1 MSKGYRVTIR
11 EGWNGQEMLLNSDVY
26 QRIRLVSATVSKS
39 VSAYDSFTFTLD
51 PSHKLYAIIKPYK
64 FFVKVTRP
72 DKNKVLFEGRVLT
85 YSDSMD
91 TSGII
96 QKTAVCEGLEGFLHD
111 SVQPWKEFYN
121 TTPKDFLQALIDEHN
136 KQVESFKQMRLGNV
150 TVTNSTDNV
159 YRFVDDTKDTYDNIQ
174 DKLVSRL
181 GGELRVR
188 NKNGTLYLDYMPKI
202 GGTATQKIKL
212 AKNLLSSSR
221 NIDPTEVITVLKP
234 LGATQERQDSEDN
247 KTDVSSPRLTIASAN
262 GGSEYLRDE
271 ELIKEF
277 GIRAKV
283 QTWDDVN
290 NADILLQKGRE
301 YLATQK
307 AIKYEIQLT
316 YVDLSYIKGNI
327 STFDCGDTVT
337 VQNMLQGLEIEERIV
352 SMSIDLLQVQNTTMT
367 LSNDPMTV
375 NAYRNQLLQAYNAD
389 MNAFYNLLKDQ
400 KLSTT
405 DLEKALKS
413 SNDQIKSLQQALQEL
428 ENKFNEQ
435 KPQPPQPQPTHIGKI
450 IDVSEWQG
458 AIDWNSVIRDDV
470 TLSIIR
476 VQDGSSHQ
484 DLKYMENLQQ
494 CIANGGKYAVYAYFR
509 GTSTS
514 DAQQE
519 ARDFYERTQRVV
531 ANKQQPV
538 FYAIDVESTEMGGN
552 VSQMRAGIEAFM
564 SQLNTLG
571 VPDHKIVLYIA
582 NHLYD
587 SFNLNTARAGAIWI
601 PSYGQN
607 DGSIVNSTKPT
618 HPYDLWQYTSKGR
631 VSGITGNV
639 DMNTEPS
646 DKFKAYLS

>member
-11 EGWNGQEMLLNSDVY
+11 EGWNGPEMLLNSDIY

-72 DKNKVLFEGRVLT
+72 DQNKVLFEGRVLT

-91 TSGII
+91 TSGVI

-111 SVQPWKEFYN
+111 SVQSWREFHN
-121 TTPKDFLQALIDEHN
+121 TTPKDFLQALVNEHN
-136 KQVESFKQMRLGNV
+136 KQVESFKQIRLGNV

-188 NKNGTLYLDYMPKI
+188 DENGTLYLDYMPKI
-202 GGTATQKIKL
+202 GGTASQKIKL
-212 AKNLLSSSR
+212 ATNLLSSSR
-221 NIDPTEVITVLKP
+221 NIDPTEVVTVLKP
-234 LGATQERQDSEDN
+234 LGATQERQTGDDG
-247 KTDVSSPRLTIASAN
+247 KTEVSSPRLTIASSN
-262 GGSEYLRDE
+262 GGNEYLRDE

-277 GIRAKV
+277 GIRAKT

-290 NADILLQKGRE
+290 TADTLLQKGRA
-301 YLATQK
+301 YLASQK

-316 YVDLSYIKGNI
+316 YVDLSYIKDGVAM
-327 STFDCGDTVT
+327 FDCGDTVT
-337 VQNMLQGLEIEERIV
+337 VQNSLQGLEIDERIV

-367 LSNDPMTV
+367 LSNDPLSV
-375 NAYRNQLLQAYNAD
+375 NSYRSQSSQAYDAER
-389 MNAFYNLLKDQ
+389 NAFYNLLRDQ
-400 KLSTT
+400 KLSTA

-413 SNDQIKSLQQALQEL
+413 SNEQIKSLQQALQEL
-428 ENKFNEQ
+428 ENKVNGQ
-435 KPQPPQPQPTHIGKI
+435 TPQPTHIGKI

-458 AIDWNSVIRDDV
+458 VIDWNSVVRDDV

-476 VQDGSSHQ
+476 IQDGSSHQ
-484 DLKYMENLQQ
+484 DLKYMENLQK
-494 CIANGGKYAVYAYFR
+494 CISAGGKYAVYAYFR
-509 GTSTS
+509 GTSTA

-519 ARDFYERTQRVV
+519 ARDFYQRVQRVV
-531 ANKQQPV
+531 ANKQQPI
-538 FYAIDVESTEMGGN
+538 FYAIDVESVEMGGN

-582 NHLYD
+582 NHLYS

-631 VSGITGNV
+631 VSGIIGNV

>member
-11 EGWNGQEMLLNSDVY
+11 EGWNGPEMLLNSDIY

-51 PSHKLYAIIKPYK
+51 PSHKLYAVIKPYK

-72 DKNKVLFEGRVLT
+72 DQNKVLFEGRVLT
-85 YSDSMD
+85 YSDGMD
-91 TSGII
+91 TSGVI

-111 SVQPWKEFYN
+111 SVQSWREFHN
-121 TTPKDFLQALIDEHN
+121 TTPKDFLQALVNEHN
-136 KQVESFKQMRLGNV
+136 KQVESFKQIRLGNV

-188 NKNGTLYLDYMPKI
+188 NEAGTLYLDYMPKI
-202 GGTATQKIKL
+202 GGTASQKIKL
-212 AKNLLSSSR
+212 ATNLLSSSR
-221 NIDPTEVITVLKP
+221 NIDPTEVVTVLKP
-234 LGATQERQDSEDN
+234 LGATQERQTGDDG
-247 KTDVSSPRLTIASAN
+247 KTEVSSPRLTIASSN
-262 GGSEYLRDE
+262 GGNEYLRDE

-277 GIRAKV
+277 GIRAKT

-290 NADILLQKGRE
+290 TADTLLQKGRA
-301 YLATQK
+301 YLASQK

-316 YVDLSYIKGNI
+316 YVDLSYIKDGVAM
-327 STFDCGDTVT
+327 FDCGDTVT
-337 VQNMLQGLEIEERIV
+337 VQNSLQGLEIDERIV

-367 LSNDPMTV
+367 LSNDPLSV
-375 NAYRNQLLQAYNAD
+375 NSYRSQSSQAYDAER
-389 MNAFYNLLKDQ
+389 NAFYNLIRDQ
-400 KLSTT
+400 KLSTA

-413 SNDQIKSLQQALQEL
+413 SNAQIKSLQQALQDL
-428 ENKFNEQ
+428 ENKFNGQ
-435 KPQPPQPQPTHIGKI
+435 IPQPQPAHIGKI

-458 AIDWNSVIRDDV
+458 VIDWNSVVRDDV

-476 VQDGSSHQ
+476 IQDGSSHQ
-484 DLKYMENLQQ
+484 DLKYMENLQK
-494 CIANGGKYAVYAYFR
+494 CINAGGKYAVYAYFR
-509 GTSTS
+509 GTSTA

-519 ARDFYERTQRVV
+519 ARDFYQRVQRVV
-531 ANKQQPV
+531 ANKQQPI
-538 FYAIDVESTEMGGN
+538 FYAIDVESVEMGGN

-582 NHLYD
+582 NHLYN

-631 VSGITGNV
+631 VSGIIGNV

>member
-1 MSKGYRVTIR
+1 MSKGYKVTIR
-11 EGWNGQEMLLNSDVY
+11 EGWDGEEMLLNSDIH
-26 QRIRLVSATVSKS
+26 QKIRLVSASISKS
-39 VSAYDSFTFTLD
+39 ISAYDSFTFTLD
-51 PSHKLYAIIKPYK
+51 PSHSLYSVIKPYK

-72 DKNKVLFEGRVLT
+72 DKAKVLFEGRVLT
-85 YSDSMD
+85 YSDNMD

-111 SVQPWKEFYN
+111 SVQPWKEFHD

-136 KQVESFKQMRLGNV
+136 KQVESFKQMRLGSV

-159 YRFVDDTKDTYDNIQ
+159 YRFIDDTKDTYDNIQ

-188 NKNGTLYLDYMPKI
+188 NESGTLYLDYMPKI
-202 GGTATQKIKL
+202 SSESTQKIQL

-221 NIDPTEVITVLKP
+221 SIDPTDVVTVLKP
-234 LGATQERQDSEDN
+234 LGATQERQNNQDGQ
-247 KTDVSSPRLTIASAN
+247 TAVSSPRLTISSAN
-262 GGSEYLRDE
+262 GGNEYLRDE

-290 NADILLQKGRE
+290 TADTLLQKGRA
-301 YLATQK
+301 YLASQK

-316 YVDLSYIKGNI
+316 YVDLSYIKDGVAM
-327 STFDCGDTVT
+327 FDCGDTVT
-337 VQNMLQGLEIEERIV
+337 VQNVLQGLEIDERIV

-367 LSNDPMTV
+367 LSNDPLSV
-375 NAYRNQLLQAYNAD
+375 NAYRNQSSQAYDAERD
-389 MNAFYNLLKDQ
+389 AFYNLIRDQ
-400 KLSTT
+400 KLSTA

-413 SNDQIKSLQQALQEL
+413 SNAQIKSLQQALQEL
-428 ENKFNEQ
+428 ENKFNGQ
-435 KPQPPQPQPTHIGKI
+435 TPQPQPTHIGKI

-458 AIDWNSVIRDDV
+458 VIDWNSVVRDDV

-476 VQDGSSHQ
+476 IQDGSSHQ
-484 DLKYMENLQQ
+484 DLKYMENLQK
-494 CIANGGKYAVYAYFR
+494 CISAGGKYAVYAYFR

-519 ARDFYERTQRVV
+519 ARDFYQRVQRVV

-564 SQLNTLG
+564 SQLNALG
-571 VPDHKIVLYIA
+571 IPDHKIVLYIA
-582 NHLYD
+582 NHLYN

-646 DKFKAYLS
+646 DKLKVYLN

>member
-1 MSKGYRVTIR
+1 MRKGYRVTIR
-11 EGWNGQEMLLNSDVY
+11 EGWNGPEMLLNSDIY
-26 QRIRLVSATVSKS
+26 QRIRVVSATVSKS

-51 PSHKLYAIIKPYK
+51 PSHKLYAVIKPYK

-72 DKNKVLFEGRVLT
+72 DQNKVLFEGRVLT
-85 YSDSMD
+85 YSDGMD
-91 TSGII
+91 TSGVI

-111 SVQPWKEFYN
+111 SVQSWREFHN
-121 TTPKDFLQALIDEHN
+121 TTPKDFLQALVNEHN
-136 KQVESFKQMRLGNV
+136 KQVESFKQIRLGNV

-188 NKNGTLYLDYMPKI
+188 NEAGTLYLDYMPKI
-202 GGTATQKIKL
+202 GGTASQKIKL
-212 AKNLLSSSR
+212 ATNLLSSSR
-221 NIDPTEVITVLKP
+221 NIDPTEVVTVLKP
-234 LGATQERQDSEDN
+234 LGATQERQTGDDG
-247 KTDVSSPRLTIASAN
+247 KTEVSSPRLTIASSN
-262 GGSEYLRDE
+262 GGNEYLRDE

-277 GIRAKV
+277 GIRAKT

-290 NADILLQKGRE
+290 TADTLLQKGRA
-301 YLATQK
+301 YLASQK

-316 YVDLSYIKGNI
+316 YVDLSYIKDGVAM
-327 STFDCGDTVT
+327 FDCGDTVT
-337 VQNMLQGLEIEERIV
+337 VQNSLQGLEIDERIV

-367 LSNDPMTV
+367 LSNDPLSV
-375 NAYRNQLLQAYNAD
+375 NSYRSQSSQAYDAER
-389 MNAFYNLLKDQ
+389 NAFYNLIRDQ
-400 KLSTT
+400 KLSTA

-413 SNDQIKSLQQALQEL
+413 SNAQIKSLQQALQDL
-428 ENKFNEQ
+428 ENKFNGQ
-435 KPQPPQPQPTHIGKI
+435 IPQPQPAHIGKI

-458 AIDWNSVIRDDV
+458 VIDWNSVVRDDV

-476 VQDGSSHQ
+476 IQDGSSHQ
-484 DLKYMENLQQ
+484 DLKYMENLQK
-494 CIANGGKYAVYAYFR
+494 CINAGGKYAVYAYFR
-509 GTSTS
+509 GTSTA

-519 ARDFYERTQRVV
+519 ARDFYQRVQRVV
-531 ANKQQPV
+531 ANKQQPI
-538 FYAIDVESTEMGGN
+538 FYAIDVESVEMGGN

-582 NHLYD
+582 NHLYN

-631 VSGITGNV
+631 VSGIIGNV

>member
-11 EGWNGQEMLLNSDVY
+11 EGWNGPEMLLNSDIY

-72 DKNKVLFEGRVLT
+72 DQNKVLFEGRVLT

-111 SVQPWKEFYN
+111 SVQPWNEFHN
-121 TTPKDFLQALIDEHN
+121 TTPKDFLQALINEHN
-136 KQVESFKQMRLGNV
+136 KQVESYKQMRLGEV

-188 NKNGTLYLDYMPKI
+188 NENGELYLDYMPKI
-202 GGTATQKIKL
+202 GGTASQKIIL
-212 AKNLLSSSR
+212 TKNLLSSSR
-221 NIDPTEVITVLKP
+221 NIDPTEVVTVLKP
-234 LGATQERQDSEDN
+234 LGATQERQTNEEN
-247 KTDVSSPRLTIASAN
+247 KTEVSSPRLTIASAN
-262 GGSEYLRDE
+262 GGNEYLRDE

-277 GIRAKV
+277 GIRIKTH
-283 QTWDDVN
+283 TWDDVN
-290 NADILLQKGRE
+290 TADILLQKGRN
-301 YLATQK
+301 YLANQK
-307 AIKYEIQLT
+307 AIKYELQLG
-316 YVDLSYIKGNI
+316 YVDLSYIKGANMLA
-327 STFDCGDTVT
+327 CGDTITAVN
-337 VQNMLQGLEIEERIV
+337 QLQGIEISERIIA
-352 SMSIDLLQVQNTTMT
+352 MSIDLLQVQNTTVT
-367 LSNDPMTV
+367 LSNDPLAI
-375 NAYRNQLLQAYNAD
+375 NEYRNRSKDAYAAER
-389 MNAFYNLLKDQ
+389 NAFYDMIRDQKMSTSELVKKLNSSQQQIKDLGAALKD
-400 KLSTT
+400 
-405 DLEKALKS
+405 
-413 SNDQIKSLQQALQEL
+413 L
-428 ENKFNEQ
+428 ENKVNAQTPEQ
-435 KPQPPQPQPTHIGKI
+435 PKPLHIGKI

-458 AIDWNSVIRDDV
+458 VIDWNAVVRDDV
-470 TLSIIR
+470 SLSIIR
-476 VQDGSSHQ
+476 IQDGSSHQ
-484 DLKYMENLQQ
+484 DLKYMENLQK
-494 CIANGGKYAVYAYFR
+494 CINAGGKYAVYAYFR
-509 GTSTS
+509 GTSTA

-519 ARDFYERTQRVV
+519 ARDFYQRVQRVV

-538 FYAIDVESTEMGGN
+538 FYAIDVESVEMGGN

-582 NHLYD
+582 NHLYN
-587 SFNLNTARAGAIWI
+587 SFNLNTARTGAIWI

>member
-11 EGWNGQEMLLNSDVY
+11 EGWNGPEMLLNSDIY

-72 DKNKVLFEGRVLT
+72 DQNKVLFEGRVLT

-91 TSGII
+91 TSGVI

-111 SVQPWKEFYN
+111 SVQSWREFHN
-121 TTPKDFLQALIDEHN
+121 TTPKDFLQALVNEHN
-136 KQVESFKQMRLGNV
+136 KQVESFKQIRLGNV

-188 NKNGTLYLDYMPKI
+188 DENGTLYLDYMPKI
-202 GGTATQKIKL
+202 GGTASQKIKL
-212 AKNLLSSSR
+212 ATNLLSSSR
-221 NIDPTEVITVLKP
+221 NIDPTEVVTVLKP
-234 LGATQERQDSEDN
+234 LGATQERQTGDDG
-247 KTDVSSPRLTIASAN
+247 KTEVSSPRLTIASSN
-262 GGSEYLRDE
+262 GGNEYLRDE

-277 GIRAKV
+277 GIRAKT

-290 NADILLQKGRE
+290 TADTLLQKGRA
-301 YLATQK
+301 YLASQK

-316 YVDLSYIKGNI
+316 YVDLSYIKDGVAM
-327 STFDCGDTVT
+327 FDCGDTVT
-337 VQNMLQGLEIEERIV
+337 VQNSLQGLEIDERIV

-367 LSNDPMTV
+367 LSNDPLSV
-375 NAYRNQLLQAYNAD
+375 NSYRSQSSQAYDAER
-389 MNAFYNLLKDQ
+389 NAFYNLLRDQ
-400 KLSTT
+400 KLSTA

-413 SNDQIKSLQQALQEL
+413 SNEQIKSLQQALQEL
-428 ENKFNEQ
+428 ENKVNGQ
-435 KPQPPQPQPTHIGKI
+435 TPQPTHIGKI

-458 AIDWNSVIRDDV
+458 VIDWNSVVRDDV
-470 TLSIIR
+470 SLSIIR
-476 VQDGSSHQ
+476 IQDGSSHQ
-484 DLKYMENLQQ
+484 DLKYMENLQK
-494 CIANGGKYAVYAYFR
+494 CINAGGKYAVYAYFR
-509 GTSTS
+509 GTSTA

-519 ARDFYERTQRVV
+519 ARDFYQRVQRVV
-531 ANKQQPV
+531 ANKQQPI
-538 FYAIDVESTEMGGN
+538 FYAIDVESVEMGGN

-582 NHLYD
+582 NHLYN

-601 PSYGQN
+601 PSYGRN

>member
-1 MSKGYRVTIR
+1 MSKGYQVTIR
-11 EGWNGQEMLLNSDVY
+11 EGWNGPEMLLNSDIY

-51 PSHKLYAIIKPYK
+51 PSHKLYAVIKPYK

-72 DKNKVLFEGRVLT
+72 DQNKVLFEGRVLT
-85 YSDSMD
+85 YSDGMD
-91 TSGII
+91 TSGVI

-111 SVQPWKEFYN
+111 SVQSWREFHN
-121 TTPKDFLQALIDEHN
+121 TTPKDFLQALVNEHN
-136 KQVESFKQMRLGNV
+136 KQVESFKQIRLGNV

-188 NKNGTLYLDYMPKI
+188 NEAGTLYLDYMPKI
-202 GGTATQKIKL
+202 GGTASQKIKL
-212 AKNLLSSSR
+212 ATNLLSSSR
-221 NIDPTEVITVLKP
+221 NIDPTEVVTVLKP
-234 LGATQERQDSEDN
+234 LGATQERQTGDDG
-247 KTDVSSPRLTIASAN
+247 KTEVSSPRLTIANSN
-262 GGSEYLRDE
+262 GGNEYLRDE

-277 GIRAKV
+277 GIRAKT
-283 QTWDDVN
+283 QIWDDVN
-290 NADILLQKGRE
+290 TADALLQKGRA
-301 YLATQK
+301 YLASQK

-316 YVDLSYIKGNI
+316 YVDLSYIKDGVAM
-327 STFDCGDTVT
+327 FDCGDTVT
-337 VQNMLQGLEIEERIV
+337 VQNSLQGLEIDERIV

-367 LSNDPMTV
+367 LSNDPLSV
-375 NAYRNQLLQAYNAD
+375 NSYRSQSSQAYEAER
-389 MNAFYNLLKDQ
+389 NAFYNLIRDQ
-400 KLSTT
+400 KLSTA
-405 DLEKALKS
+405 DLKKALKS
-413 SNDQIKSLQQALQEL
+413 SNEQIKSLQQALQDL
-428 ENKFNEQ
+428 KNKFNGQ
-435 KPQPPQPQPTHIGKI
+435 TPQPTHIGKI

-458 AIDWNSVIRDDV
+458 VIDWNSVVRDDV
-470 TLSIIR
+470 SLSIIR
-476 VQDGSSHQ
+476 IQDGSSHQ
-484 DLKYMENLQQ
+484 DLKHMENLQK
-494 CIANGGKYAVYAYFR
+494 CINAGGKYAVYAYFR
-509 GTSTS
+509 GTSTA

-519 ARDFYERTQRVV
+519 ARDFYQRVQRVV

-538 FYAIDVESTEMGGN
+538 FYAIDVESVEMGGN

-582 NHLYD
+582 NHLYS

-631 VSGITGNV
+631 VSGIIGNV

>member
-11 EGWNGQEMLLNSDVY
+11 EGWNGPEMLLNSDVY

-91 TSGII
+91 SSGVI

-111 SVQPWKEFYN
+111 SVQPWKEFHN
-121 TTPKDFLQALIDEHN
+121 TTPKDFLQALINEHN
-136 KQVESFKQMRLGNV
+136 KQVEDFKQMRLGNV

-188 NKNGTLYLDYMPKI
+188 NENGTLYLDYMPKI

-234 LGATQERQDSEDN
+234 LGATQERQNNQEDQ
-247 KTDVSSPRLTIASAN
+247 TEVSSPRLTIASAN
-262 GGSEYLRDE
+262 GGNEYLRDE

-277 GIRAKV
+277 GIRARV
-283 QTWDDVN
+283 QTWDDVTT
-290 NADILLQKGRE
+290 ADALLQKGRA
-301 YLATQK
+301 YLASQK

-316 YVDLSYIKGNI
+316 YVDLSYIKDNVAM
-327 STFDCGDTVT
+327 FDCGDTVT

-367 LSNDPMTV
+367 LSNDPMAI
-375 NAYRNQLLQAYNAD
+375 NAYRKQLLQAYNAD

-400 KLSTT
+400 KLSTA

-413 SNDQIKSLQQALQEL
+413 SNSQINSLQQALQEL
-428 ENKFNEQ
+428 ENKFNGQ
-435 KPQPPQPQPTHIGKI
+435 TPQPQPMHIGKI

-458 AIDWNSVIRDDV
+458 VIDWNSVVRDDV

-476 VQDGSSHQ
+476 IQDGSSHQ
-484 DLKYMENLQQ
+484 DLKYMENLQK
-494 CIANGGKYAVYAYFR
+494 CISAGGKYAVYAYFR

-519 ARDFYERTQRVV
+519 ARDFFERTQRVV
-531 ANKQQPV
+531 ANKQQPI
-538 FYAIDVESTEMGGN
+538 FYAIDVESVEMGGN

-582 NHLYD
+582 NHLYN

-618 HPYDLWQYTSKGR
+618 HLYDLWQYTSKGH

-639 DMNTEPS
+639 DLSTEAS
-646 DKFKAYLS
+646 DKFKKLLQ

>member
-1 MSKGYRVTIR
+1 MSKGYQVTIR
-11 EGWNGQEMLLNSDVY
+11 EGWNGPEMLLNSDIY

-72 DKNKVLFEGRVLT
+72 DQNKVLFEGRVLT

-91 TSGII
+91 TSGVI

-111 SVQPWKEFYN
+111 SVQSWREFHN
-121 TTPKDFLQALIDEHN
+121 TTPKDFLQALVNEHN
-136 KQVESFKQMRLGNV
+136 KQVESFKQIRLGNV

-188 NKNGTLYLDYMPKI
+188 NEAGTLYLDYMPKI
-202 GGTATQKIKL
+202 GGTASQKIKL
-212 AKNLLSSSR
+212 ATNLLSSSR
-221 NIDPTEVITVLKP
+221 NIDPTEVVTVLKP
-234 LGATQERQDSEDN
+234 LGATQERQTGDDG
-247 KTDVSSPRLTIASAN
+247 KTEVSSPRLTIANSN
-262 GGSEYLRDE
+262 GGNEYLRDE

-277 GIRAKV
+277 GIRAKT
-283 QTWDDVN
+283 QIWDDVN
-290 NADILLQKGRE
+290 TADALLQKGRA
-301 YLATQK
+301 YLASQK

-316 YVDLSYIKGNI
+316 YVDLSYIKDGVAM
-327 STFDCGDTVT
+327 FDCGDTVT
-337 VQNMLQGLEIEERIV
+337 VQNSLQGLEIDERIV

-367 LSNDPMTV
+367 LSNDPLSV
-375 NAYRNQLLQAYNAD
+375 NSYRSQSSQAYDAER
-389 MNAFYNLLKDQ
+389 NAFYNLLRDQ
-400 KLSTT
+400 KLSTA

-413 SNDQIKSLQQALQEL
+413 SNEQIKSLQQALQDL
-428 ENKFNEQ
+428 ENKFNGQ
-435 KPQPPQPQPTHIGKI
+435 IPQPQPTHIGKI

-458 AIDWNSVIRDDV
+458 VIDWNSVVRDDV
-470 TLSIIR
+470 SLSIIR
-476 VQDGSSHQ
+476 IQDGSSHQ
-484 DLKYMENLQQ
+484 DLKYMENLQK
-494 CIANGGKYAVYAYFR
+494 CINAGGKYAVYAYFR
-509 GTSTS
+509 GTSTA

-519 ARDFYERTQRVV
+519 ARDFYQRVQRVV

-538 FYAIDVESTEMGGN
+538 FYAIDVESVEMGGN

-571 VPDHKIVLYIA
+571 VSDHKIVLYIA
-582 NHLYD
+582 NHLYN

>member
-11 EGWNGQEMLLNSDVY
+11 QGWNGTEMLLNSDAY
-26 QRIRLVSATVSKS
+26 QSIRLVSASISKS

-51 PSHKLYAIIKPYK
+51 PSHKLYSVIKPYT
-64 FFVKVTRP
+64 FFVKVVRP
-72 DKNKVLFEGRVLT
+72 GLNRVLFEGRVLT

-111 SVQPWKEFYN
+111 SAQSWAEYHN
-121 TTPKDFLQALIDEHN
+121 TTPRDFLQALINEHN
-136 KQVESFKQMRLGNV
+136 KQVESYKQIRLGDV

-159 YRFVDDTKDTYDNIQ
+159 YRFVDDTKDTYENIQ

-181 GGELRVR
+181 GGEIKLR
-188 NKNGTLYLDYMPKI
+188 NEAGILYLDYKPMI
-202 GGTATQKIKL
+202 GNTAKQKIQL
-212 AKNLLSSSR
+212 AHNMLSSSR

-234 LGATQERQDSEDN
+234 LGATQERHNEDEN
-247 KTDVSSPRLTIASAN
+247 KTEVSSPRLTIASVNN
-262 GGSEYLRDE
+262 GDVYLRDE

-277 GIRAKV
+277 GIRTKA
-283 QTWDDVN
+283 QTWDDVTT
-290 NADILLQKGRE
+290 ADMLLQKGRN
-301 YLATQK
+301 YLASQK
-307 AIKYEIQLT
+307 AIKYELQLS
-316 YVDLSYIKGNI
+316 YVDLSYIN
-327 STFDCGDTVT
+327 DNADMLACGDTIT
-337 VQNMLQGLEIEERIV
+337 VVNQLQGIEISERVIA
-352 SMSIDLLQVQNTTMT
+352 MTIDLLQVQNTTVT
-367 LSNDPMTV
+367 LSNDPLALNEYLG
-375 NAYRNQLLQAYNAD
+375 NAKDAYEAER
-389 MNAFYNLLKDQ
+389 NAFYSLIRDQKMSTSDLLK
-400 KLSTT
+400 KLNSSQQEIK
-405 DLEKALKS
+405 DLSVALK
-413 SNDQIKSLQQALQEL
+413 DL
-428 ENKFNEQ
+428 ENKINAQ
-435 KPQPPQPQPTHIGKI
+435 TPDKPQPLHIGKI

-458 AIDWNSVIRDDV
+458 VIDWNAVVSDDV

-476 VQDGSSHQ
+476 IQDGSSHQ
-484 DLKYMENLQQ
+484 DLKYMENLQK
-494 CIANGGKYAVYAYFR
+494 CISAGGKYAVYAYFR
-509 GTSTS
+509 GTSTA

-519 ARDFYERTQRVV
+519 AKDFYERTQRVV
-531 ANKQQPV
+531 AGKQQPV

-564 SQLNTLG
+564 SQLNALG

-582 NHLYD
+582 NHLYN

-646 DKFKAYLS
+646 DKFKAYLN

>member
-11 EGWNGQEMLLNSDVY
+11 EGWNGPEMLLNSDIY

-64 FFVKVTRP
+64 FFVKVIRP
-72 DKNKVLFEGRVLT
+72 DIGKVLFEGRVLT

-111 SVQPWKEFYN
+111 SVQPWQEFHD
-121 TTPKDFLQALIDEHN
+121 TTPKDFLQALINEHN
-136 KQVESFKQMRLGNV
+136 KQVESYKQMRLGEV

-188 NKNGTLYLDYMPKI
+188 DENGALYLDYMPKI
-202 GGTATQKIKL
+202 GGTAKQKIKL
-212 AKNLLSSSR
+212 AQNLLSSSR
-221 NIDPTEVITVLKP
+221 NIDPTEVVTVLKP
-234 LGATQERQDSEDN
+234 LGATQERQSNEEG
-247 KTDVSSPRLTIASAN
+247 KTEVSSPRLTIASAN
-262 GGSEYLRDE
+262 GGNEYLRDD

-277 GIRAKV
+277 GVRVKT

-290 NADILLQKGRE
+290 TADTLLQKGRN
-301 YLATQK
+301 YLANQK
-307 AIKYEIQLT
+307 AIKYELQLG
-316 YVDLSYIKGNI
+316 YVDLSYIKGANML
-327 STFDCGDTVT
+327 SCGDTIT
-337 VQNMLQGLEIEERIV
+337 VINQLQGIEISERIIA
-352 SMSIDLLQVQNTTMT
+352 MSIDLLQVQNTTVT
-367 LSNDPMTV
+367 LSNDPLAI
-375 NAYRNQLLQAYNAD
+375 NEYRNRLKDAYVAER
-389 MNAFYNLLKDQ
+389 NAFYDLIRDQKMSTSELVKKLNNSQQQIKDLSAALKD
-400 KLSTT
+400 
-405 DLEKALKS
+405 
-413 SNDQIKSLQQALQEL
+413 L
-428 ENKFNEQ
+428 ENKVNTQTPEQ
-435 KPQPPQPQPTHIGKI
+435 PKPLHVGKI

-458 AIDWNSVIRDDV
+458 VIDWNSVVRDDV

-476 VQDGSSHQ
+476 IQDGSSHQ
-484 DLKYMENLQQ
+484 DLKYMENLQK
-494 CIANGGKYAVYAYFR
+494 CISAGGKYAVYAYFR
-509 GTSTS
+509 GTSTA

-519 ARDFYERTQRVV
+519 ARNFYQRVQRVV

-538 FYAIDVESTEMGGN
+538 FYAIDVESVEMGGN

-582 NHLYD
+582 NHLYS

-631 VSGITGNV
+631 VSGIIGNV

>member
-26 QRIRLVSATVSKS
+26 QRVRLVSATVSKS

-91 TSGII
+91 TSGVI

-111 SVQPWKEFYN
+111 SVQPWKEFHN

-188 NKNGTLYLDYMPKI
+188 NENGVLYLDYMPKI

-262 GGSEYLRDE
+262 GGNEYLRDE

-290 NADILLQKGRE
+290 TADVLLQKGRE

-327 STFDCGDTVT
+327 SMFDCGDTVT

-367 LSNDPMTV
+367 LSNDPMSI
-375 NAYRNQLLQAYNAD
+375 NAYRKQLLQAYNAD

-435 KPQPPQPQPTHIGKI
+435 MPQPPQPTHIGKI

-458 AIDWNSVIRDDV
+458 TIDWNSVIKDDV

-476 VQDGSSHQ
+476 IQDGSSHQ
-484 DLKYMENLQQ
+484 DLKYMENLQK
-494 CIANGGKYAVYAYFR
+494 CINAGGKYAVYAYFR

-519 ARDFYERTQRVV
+519 ARDFYQRVQRVV

-564 SQLNTLG
+564 SQLNALG
-571 VPDHKIVLYIA
+571 VLDNKIVLYIA

-607 DGSIVNSTKPT
+607 DGSIDNSTKPT

-631 VSGITGNV
+631 VSGIAGNV

-646 DKFKAYLS
+646 DKFKAYLN

>member
-11 EGWNGQEMLLNSDVY
+11 EGWNGPEMLLNSDIY

-72 DKNKVLFEGRVLT
+72 DQNKVLFEGRVLT

-96 QKTAVCEGLEGFLHD
+96 QKVAVCEGLEGFLHD
-111 SVQPWKEFYN
+111 SAQSWREFHD

-136 KQVESFKQMRLGNV
+136 KQVEDYKKIRLGDV

-159 YRFVDDTKDTYDNIQ
+159 YRFVDDTKDTYENIQ

-181 GGELRVR
+181 GGELRIR
-188 NKNGTLYLDYMPKI
+188 NEDGFLYLDYMPQI
-202 GGTATQKIKL
+202 GGTASQKIKL
-212 AKNLLSSSR
+212 SKNLLSSSR

-234 LGATQERQDSEDN
+234 LGATQERQ
-247 KTDVSSPRLTIASAN
+247 TDEESGVTEVSSPRLTIADAN
-262 GGSEYLRDE
+262 NGNIYLRDE
-271 ELIKEF
+271 DLISEF
-277 GIRAKV
+277 GIRAKAE
-283 QTWDDVN
+283 TWDDVTT
-290 NADILLQKGRE
+290 ADTLLSKGKA
-301 YLATQK
+301 YLASQK
-307 AIKYEIQLT
+307 AIKYEIQLS
-316 YVDLSYIKGNI
+316 YIDLSYIKDGVSMFN
-327 STFDCGDTVT
+327 CGDTVT
-337 VQNMLQGLEIEERIV
+337 VENSIQGLEIDERIIA
-352 SMSIDLLQVQNTTMT
+352 MSIDLLQVQNTTMT
-367 LSNDPMTV
+367 LSNDPV
-375 NAYRNQLLQAYNAD
+375 ALNFYRNSTSKTAESEK
-389 MNAFYNLLKDQ
+389 NAFYKMIRDQ
-400 KLSTT
+400 QLSTSN
-405 DLEKALKS
+405 LEKTLKS
-413 SNDQIKSLQQALQEL
+413 SNAQIESLQQALKDL
-428 ENKFNEQ
+428 ENKFNNQ
-435 KPQPPQPQPTHIGKI
+435 TPTTPSEPLHIGKI

-458 AIDWNSVIRDDV
+458 SIDWSSVIKDDV

-476 VQDGSSHQ
+476 IQDGSSHQ

-514 DAQQE
+514 DAQTE

-531 ANKQQPV
+531 AGKQQPV
-538 FYAIDVESTEMGGN
+538 FYAIDVESVEMSGN

-571 VPDHKIVLYIA
+571 VPDNKIVLYIA
-582 NHLYD
+582 NQLYD
-587 SFNLNTARAGAIWI
+587 SFNLNTSRAGAIWI

-607 DGSIVNSTKPT
+607 DGSIVNSSRPT
-618 HPYDLWQYTSKGR
+618 HNYDLWQYTSAGKI
-631 VSGITGNV
+631 SGIAGNV
-639 DMNTEPS
+639 DMNTDPS
-646 DKFKAYLS
+646 EKFKTYLM

>member
-1 MSKGYRVTIR
+1 
-11 EGWNGQEMLLNSDVY
+11 MLLNSDVY

-91 TSGII
+91 SSGVI

-111 SVQPWKEFYN
+111 SVQPWKEFHN
-121 TTPKDFLQALIDEHN
+121 TTPKDFLQALINEHN
-136 KQVESFKQMRLGNV
+136 KQVEDFKQMRLGNV

-159 YRFVDDTKDTYDNIQ
+159 YRFADDTKDTYDNIQ

-188 NKNGTLYLDYMPKI
+188 NENGTLYLDYMPKI

-234 LGATQERQDSEDN
+234 LGATQERQNNQEDQ
-247 KTDVSSPRLTIASAN
+247 TEVSSPRLTIASAN
-262 GGSEYLRDE
+262 GGNEYLRDE

-277 GIRAKV
+277 GIRARV
-283 QTWDDVN
+283 QTWDDVTT
-290 NADILLQKGRE
+290 ADALLQKGRA
-301 YLATQK
+301 YLASQK

-316 YVDLSYIKGNI
+316 YVDLSYIKDNVAM
-327 STFDCGDTVT
+327 FDCGDTVT

-367 LSNDPMTV
+367 LSNDPMAI
-375 NAYRNQLLQAYNAD
+375 NAYRKQLLQAYNVD

-400 KLSTT
+400 KLSTA

-413 SNDQIKSLQQALQEL
+413 SNSQIKSLQQALQEL
-428 ENKFNEQ
+428 ENKFNGQ
-435 KPQPPQPQPTHIGKI
+435 TPQPQPMHIGKI

-458 AIDWNSVIRDDV
+458 VIDWNAVVKEDV

-476 VQDGSSHQ
+476 VQDGSTHQ
-484 DLKYMENLQQ
+484 DLKYMENIQK
-494 CIANGGKYAVYAYFR
+494 CISAGGKYAVYAYFR
-509 GTSTS
+509 GASIA

-519 ARDFYERTQRVV
+519 ARDFYNRTQRVV
-531 ANKQQPV
+531 AGKQQPV
-538 FYAIDVESTEMGGN
+538 FYALDIESVEMGG
-552 VSQMRAGIEAFM
+552 VASQMRAGVEAYM
-564 SQLNTLG
+564 NQLNTLG
-571 VPDHKIVLYIA
+571 IPDNKIVLYIA
-582 NHLYD
+582 NHLYA
-587 SFNLNTARAGAIWI
+587 SFNLNVARAGAIWI
-601 PSYGQN
+601 PSYGRN
-607 DGSIVNSTKPT
+607 DGTVANSLRPT
-618 HPYDLWQYTSKGR
+618 HPYDLWQYSSKG
-631 VSGITGNV
+631 SINGITGNV
-639 DMNTEPS
+639 DLSTEAS
-646 DKFKAYLS
+646 DKFKKLLQ